1 MTSLTREAIASV
13 LAERLT
19 YISKDFTGR
28 SLAVVD
34 IGIFPWHGTVEI
46 SLLFDDEIDG
56 ADLEEIAA
64 WPAYAWS
71 DKQGAEYWQAG
82 AELGTV
88 FQKQYREGV
97 PLDSLLL
104 LVANALTQPGVTKA
118 LSEYQ
123 LSESFKFQLLNPDT
137 TGGPNYC
144 ALQS

>member
-1 MTSLTREAIASV
+1 MTSLTREDIASV

-19 YISKDFTGR
+19 YMSKDFVGR

-46 SLLFDDEIDG
+46 SLLFDDEVHG

-82 AELGTV
+82 AELGKV
-88 FQKQYREGV
+88 FEKQYREGV

-104 LVANALTQPGVTKA
+104 LVANALTLPGVTKA
-118 LSEYQ
+118 LREYQ
-123 LSESFKFQLLNPDT
+123 VSDRFTLQVLNPDT
-137 TGGPNYC
+137 TDGPNYC
-144 ALQS
+144 AL